1 MNEIKLFLVG
11 LVNFMTGLKFYGVGL
26 LVAAGFLQWLGFGLI
41 PAGLVGAFVFKNFAA
56 IVAAFNYGK
65 SQLGND

>member
-41 PAGLVGAFVFKNFAA
+41 PAGLVGAFVFKNFTA

>member
-1 MNEIKLFLVG
+1 MQNVKTFIIG

-65 SQLGND
+65 EQLGND